1 LKSAA
6 AAGLTSL
13 NTRRIAQ
20 CHRQIRNDLAEK
32 NLQQTID
39 HVGEKSPTDTPAGGD
54 AALQNELPR
63 PVVGTAH
70 LPATVPFKRIRNVR
84 RWRFLIGIVAV
95 VFAAGGA
102 GFYGWKHAQSQ
113 LPAGISW
120 GNGRLEADE
129 IDIATK
135 FPGRI
140 AELRADIGDMVTA
153 GQVVARMDTRDL
165 QESLSKS
172 QAQVKQARRAID
184 EANANLEQQRTQQTL
199 AAQEL
204 DRTQGLLKNGWA
216 TKELFDQRKQAVD
229 AATAGLRAAT
239 ERVAQTERALEASE
253 HDVGLYTVD
262 INDND
267 LVAPHDGRI
276 QYRIANVG
284 EVLPAGGKVFTML
297 HVSYVYMDIYLPA
310 LESGKVKVGTDA
322 RILLDAYPNAP
333 IPAKVSFL
341 ASQAQFTPKTVETQ
355 SERDKLMFRVRLR
368 IDPDRS
374 RDHAQ
379 SVRSGLPG
387 IAYVRTDPNVAWP
400 KNLQGLP

>member
-1 LKSAA
+1 MQPP
-6 AAGLTSL
+6 
-13 NTRRIAQ
+13 N
-20 CHRQIRNDLAEK
+20 HDLDERPQTNARLDEDTAIK
-32 NLQQTID
+32 N
-39 HVGEKSPTDTPAGGD
+39 E
-54 AALQNELPR
+54 NPR
-63 PVVGTAH
+63 PVGAAGNLPTIVSFKNVQTRRH
-70 LPATVPFKRIRNVR
+70 L
-84 RWRFLIGIVAV
+84 RFSVWLLVIVL
-95 VFAAGGA
+95 AAGGA
-102 GFYGWKHAQSQ
+102 GFYWWKHSQSQ
-113 LPAGISW
+113 LPPGISY

-129 IDIATK
+129 IDIDTK

-172 QAQVKQARRAID
+172 QAQVKQVQRAID

-204 DRTQGLLKNGWA
+204 DRTQSLLKNGYA
-216 TKELFDQRKQAVD
+216 TKELFDQRKQALD
-229 AATAGLRAAT
+229 AANAGLRAAT
-239 ERVAQTERALEASE
+239 ERVAQAERALEASE
-253 HDVGLYTVD
+253 HDVGLYTVN
-262 INDND
+262 IADND
-267 LVAPHDGRI
+267 LVAPRDGRI
-276 QYRIANVG
+276 QYRIANIG

-297 HVSYVYMDIYLPA
+297 DISYVYMDVYLPT
-310 LESGKVKVGTDA
+310 LEAGKIKVGTDA

-355 SERDKLMFRVRLR
+355 SERDKLMFRIRVR

-374 RDHAQ
+374 RGHAE

-387 IAYVRTDPNVAWP
+387 VAYLRTDPRVVWP
-400 KNLQGLP
+400 RNLQGVP